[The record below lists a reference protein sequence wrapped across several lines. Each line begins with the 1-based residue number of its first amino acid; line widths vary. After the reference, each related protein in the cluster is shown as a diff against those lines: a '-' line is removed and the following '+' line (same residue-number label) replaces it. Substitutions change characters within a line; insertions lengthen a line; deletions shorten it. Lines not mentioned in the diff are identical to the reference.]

1 MLFRSKTDLPLFGSF
16 FGSKSNVDSRE
27 FSSAEKKIQSM
38 EGKIKMYDTN
48 PEMSARYDEAHPFDR
63 IVVDYYNEQVNG
75 QLKELRTQAKEIR
88 LMQGLTPKERAELLK
103 IVTYEQNLV
112 KYQML
117 ETFKAYGIE
126 P

>member
-1 MLFRSKTDLPLFGSF
+1 M
-16 FGSKSNVDSRE
+16 
-27 FSSAEKKIQSM
+27 
-38 EGKIKMYDTN
+38 
-48 PEMSARYDEAHPFDR
+48 
-63 IVVDYYNEQVNG
+63 VDYYNEQVNG